1 MRRSDLSLR
10 EKIGSKQLAS
20 YTRSSVFIFPYFALL
35 TLVNIY
41 GTTLSPRDIIFR
53 RFYYFWHS
61 HDGSIGLLTAIMATN
76 CLVAVYLWLEFRI
89 YRYGPHRNRTVPYL
103 YFVCCAFLL
112 MLVQHYYLRISAA
125 EPGYTALLYDL
136 RTPVAIPVR

>member
-10 EKIGSKQLAS
+10 EKIGSQQLGS

-41 GTTLSPRDIIFR
+41 GTTLSPREIIFR
-53 RFYYFWHS
+53 CFYSFWHG
-61 HDGSIGLLTAIMATN
+61 HDGSIGLLTAIMTTN

-89 YRYGPHRNRTVPYL
+89 YRHGPHQHRSVPYL

-112 MLVQHYYLRISAA
+112 MVVQYYYLRLSAA
-125 EPGYTALLYDL
+125 EPGYTVLIYDL
-136 RTPVAIPVR
+136 RTPVALPF